1 MKVANFINHNT
12 EWYMNHFN
20 EEQFLNSVKKFCKN
34 VGSVNREKG
43 AKMVVAYAIRE
54 NQFDMVEVF
63 TYLKTQLKRVYPEST
78 QMMKSIPDW
87 YLKHTARHLGMTPK
101 MLAIELT
108 IDTIGWIRL
117 VNHLASMEENQ
128 EETTTHIEKRK
139 HTRRTNRENQT
150 PVVVGIEEHKPI
162 RGRHRRQIVQLN
174 MDGTIVKEWD
184 SAGAAAT
191 HLGKESLRSSII
203 KCCQGDSKYPSVK
216 GFIWK
221 YKTEENSKELAAA

>member
-54 NQFDMVEVF
+54 NQFEVKEVF
-63 TYLKTQLKRVYPEST
+63 TYLNKQLKVVAPESAE
-78 QMMKSIPDW
+78 MMKSIPDW
-87 YLKHTARHLGMTPK
+87 YLKLTARHLGMPPK

-117 VNHLASMEENQ
+117 VNHLASIEVKEESSTQ
-128 EETTTHIEKRK
+128 IVVRK
-139 HTRRTNRENQT
+139 QTRRNNKQT
-150 PVVVGIEEHKPI
+150 LVIVEKEEHKPI
-162 RGRHRRQIVQLN
+162 RGRRRRQIVQLN
-174 MDGTIVKEWD
+174 MDGTFVREWN
-184 SAGAAAT
+184 SAGVAAT